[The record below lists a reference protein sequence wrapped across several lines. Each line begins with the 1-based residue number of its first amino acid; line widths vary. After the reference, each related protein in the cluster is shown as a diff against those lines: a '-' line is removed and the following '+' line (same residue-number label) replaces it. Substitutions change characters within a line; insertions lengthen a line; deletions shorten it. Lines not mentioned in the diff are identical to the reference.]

1 MGRPS
6 LRNNDHVKQTVRD
19 GAVQAYRLLQW
30 FRNAP
35 AAPGAE
41 EPVMRGPTTV
51 LTLAVAVVV
60 LVVGVLVFLGVIA
73 VALTVFQYGVEPIFD
88 YVSGPIFGLIVG
100 LLLVP
105 WGPPALA
112 GATVVVGLAVTP
124 KFQPRELF
132 LTGVFAVA
140 LSFVC
145 LWQLPR
151 LIAALTPEARVQ
163 LEGPVLIV
171 GLVVSA
177 FLLVCG
183 FGAMGHC
190 QWVRE
195 QHDSDDTD

>member
-1 MGRPS
+1 
-6 LRNNDHVKQTVRD
+6 LRNDDHVKQTVRD

-30 FRNAP
+30 FRTAP
-35 AAPGAE
+35 PEPGGV

-51 LTLAVAVVV
+51 WTLAVAAAV
-60 LVVGVLVFLGVIA
+60 LLVGVLVFLGVIA
-73 VALTVFQYGVEPIFD
+73 VALKVFEYGVEPIFD
-88 YVSGPIFGLIVG
+88 YVSGPIFRVILG
-100 LLLVP
+100 LLLLP

-112 GATVVVGLAVTP
+112 GVTVVVGLALAP
-124 KFQPRELF
+124 KCQPRELF
-132 LTGVFAVA
+132 LSGVFAVA
-140 LSFVC
+140 LGFVC

-151 LIAALTPEARVQ
+151 LMAALTPEARVQ

-195 QHDSDDTD
+195 SRRQR

>member
-1 MGRPS
+1 
-6 LRNNDHVKQTVRD
+6 LRNDDHIRRTVRD

-30 FRNAP
+30 FRHAP
-35 AAPGAE
+35 PTPGAD
-41 EPVMRGPTTV
+41 EPVMRGPTTP
-51 LTLAVAVVV
+51 LTLAVAVAV
-60 LVVGVLVFLGVIA
+60 LLVGVLVFLGVIA
-73 VALTVFQYGVEPIFD
+73 VALKVVEYGVEPIFD
-88 YVSGPIFGLIVG
+88 YVSGPLFRLILG

-112 GATVVVGLAVTP
+112 GATVVVGLALAP

-132 LTGVFAVA
+132 LGGVFAVA
-140 LSFVC
+140 LGFVC

-151 LIAALTPEARVQ
+151 LTAALTPEARVQ

-171 GLVVSA
+171 GLGVSA
-177 FLLVCG
+177 FFIVGG

-195 QHDSDDTD
+195 DDASDKTE